1 MREESGQVIVER
13 CVALAERASRAG
25 QSDRAAALL
34 GIALE
39 LATPAE
45 VPMVLLAWERHR
57 GARRAST
64 ESRTTADRRGR
75 RDPVPEGA
83 IELARSA
90 HPAVAPPA
98 RAPLPRA
105 RPKQPGAE
113 NPRSSKGQRSVSRG
127 ATVLRLGLVPAT
139 LGLLIAA
146 GVASGRVTM
155 DKWPGT
161 AAEKANTGD
170 APVPA
175 AVLLEHASKRISA
188 GDTVGAVGL
197 LLQAARADVAGD
209 GTAWEAA
216 ERLSMLPVYDAEAA
230 EAYLLAFGAGLP
242 RWRWERVAQAQED
255 AGYAERATRIRLVMA
270 REDGDFAPFSSTWSD
285 THEGSGP
292 SIRLGR
298 AVDRAELP
306 GAGSK

>member
-1 MREESGQVIVER
+1 MREESGQAIVER

-34 GIALE
+34 GIGLE

-45 VPMVLLAWERHR
+45 VPMVLLAWEKHR
-57 GARRAST
+57 GAGRLST
-64 ESRTTADRRGR
+64 ESPTTADRKGR

-98 RAPLPRA
+98 RAPLLKA
-105 RPKQPGAE
+105 RPVQPGAA
-113 NPRSSKGQRSVSRG
+113 NPPSSRRHRSVTRG
-127 ATVLRLGLVPAT
+127 ATALRLGLAPVT

-146 GVASGRVTM
+146 GVASGRVTVAQ
-155 DKWPGT
+155 WLGT
-161 AAEKANTGD
+161 APETSSTGA

-175 AVLLEHASKRISA
+175 AVFLEHASKRISA
-188 GDTVGAVGL
+188 GDTVAAVSL

-216 ERLSMLPVYDAEAA
+216 ERLSMLPGYDAEAA

-242 RWRWERVAQAQED
+242 RGRWERVAQAQEH
-255 AGYAERATRIRLVMA
+255 AGYAERAARIRRVLA
-270 REDGDFAPFSSTWSD
+270 REDGDFAPFSSAWWK
-285 THEGSGP
+285 THEG
-292 SIRLGR
+292 RQTER
-298 AVDRAELP
+298 
-306 GAGSK
+306 